1 MTRPVLPMRRI
12 ELAELTAGAAE
23 FDRVAQAAPDVD
35 AFCSSSAWI
44 VSAHQAFHPEQEPW
58 IWHDGQ
64 SWLVL
69 AHAVSPDIGRYLAP
83 MEAMWGLASPLISAA
98 PAAFSFRCVEAL
110 RQVEDTWDALW
121 LCGLKPR
128 SEAFNTLAFCLGQH
142 YRLFMGPTTRR
153 HVASLEGGW
162 DGFLARRRRT
172 FRKSLRQATARAE
185 AAGVTWEWHDRRI
198 DEATRVACYQR
209 ALAVDDLS
217 WKGLSRQ
224 GLSVGGMARF
234 YDLMTAQLAR
244 NEQLRIVFG
253 RLDGEDIA
261 MGFGAAFGDT
271 FRGLQMSFDDRFRE
285 LSLGNLVQARLIQRL
300 AAEGCAGYD
309 LGTEMAYKGR
319 WSEPGLETVALVVRR

>member
-1 MTRPVLPMRRI
+1 MTRPVLPLRRVRL
-12 ELAELTAGAAE
+12 EDLAAQGSD
-23 FDRVAQAAPDVD
+23 FDRVALAAPDID
-35 AFCSSSAWI
+35 AFCSSTAWV

-69 AHAVSPDIGRYLAP
+69 AHALSPDIGRYLAP

-98 PAAFSFRCVEAL
+98 PGAFAFRCAEAL

-142 YRLFMGPTTRR
+142 YRMFMGPTTRR
-153 HVASLEGGW
+153 HVASLEGGFE
-162 DGFLARRRRT
+162 GYLSRRRRT
-172 FRKSLRQATARAE
+172 FRKSLRQATRRAE
-185 AAGVTWEWHDRRI
+185 AAGISWEWHDVFADDVERG
-198 DEATRVACYQR
+198 ACYRR
-209 ALAVDDLS
+209 ALAVDDKS
-217 WKGLSRQ
+217 WKGLSLQ

-234 YDLMTAQLAR
+234 YDLMTARLA
-244 NEQLRIVFG
+244 EQGQLRVVIG
-253 RLDGEDIA
+253 RIDDEDVA

-271 FRGLQMSFDDRFRE
+271 FRGLQMSFDDRLRE
-285 LSLGNLVQARLIQRL
+285 LSLGNLVQAQLIERL
-300 AAEGCAGYD
+300 AAEGCAAYD
-309 LGTEMAYKGR
+309 LGTEMAYKER